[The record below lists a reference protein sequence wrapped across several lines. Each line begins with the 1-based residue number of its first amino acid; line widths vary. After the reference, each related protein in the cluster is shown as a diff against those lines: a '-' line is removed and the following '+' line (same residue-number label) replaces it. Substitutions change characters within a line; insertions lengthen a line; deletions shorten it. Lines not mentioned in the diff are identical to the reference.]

1 MKREMGWLC
10 LAVATA
16 VLMNTD
22 RILGLSLGDRRVL
35 SAQTEMTLEERV
47 ASLEKRVASLEKKTA
62 VSATKANSVAKE
74 SYVQLSGGSGVGI
87 DWVAV
92 SGSEFWLDTSLYGGS
107 VEVSWQGKVEGEGG
121 GAVDGWV
128 RIYDMTNSR
137 GVDYSQV
144 EVTGSG
150 GSSFYSKSMA
160 IWRGQ
165 NQYRVEVKS
174 RTGVLMKVVSPRLR
188 VLVK

>member
-10 LAVATA
+10 LAIATA
-16 VLMNTD
+16 VLLNTD
-22 RILGLSLGDRRVL
+22 KLLDLSFGEKRVL
-35 SAQTEMTLEERV
+35 SAQTELTIEERV

-74 SYVQLSGGSGVGI
+74 SFVQLTGGSGTGV

-92 SGSEFWLDTSLYGGS
+92 PASEFWLDTSLYGGS

-128 RIYDMTNSR
+128 RIYDITNSR

-144 EVTGSG
+144 EVAGSG
-150 GSSFYSKSMA
+150 GSSFYSKNMA

-174 RTGVLMKVVSPRLR
+174 RTGVLVTVVSPRLR

>member
-10 LAVATA
+10 LAVASA
-16 VLMNTD
+16 VMMNTD
-22 RILGLSLGDRRVL
+22 KLLGLTQVDRRVL
-35 SAQTEMTLEERV
+35 SAQTELTIEERV

-74 SYVQLSGGSGVGI
+74 SFVQLAGGSGTGV

-92 SGSEFWLDTSLYGGS
+92 SGSEFWLDTSLYGGN

-144 EVTGSG
+144 EVAGSG

-174 RTGVLMKVVSPRLR
+174 RTGVLMTVVSPRLK